1 VVHLSE
7 SSQLQQL
14 TAAQLGQEK
23 RRGVLILDTRPTEE
37 FASFHI
43 SGSMQIGLMGSFAS
57 WAAIL
62 IGPSQR
68 ILLVVENANS
78 AQEAHSRLA
87 RVGLENVVGYTVA
100 NKQQWQQHGL
110 ELTSIPIYQCEDVGH
125 ALQGNSQPQLIDVR
139 SWAEWL
145 QGHLPGAISMPL
157 LELSG
162 HRVSIDR
169 SKPILVYCQEEYR
182 ATIAASM
189 FLRDHVGDIGIL
201 TGGIQEWQACS
212 MPLEAPRDE
221 RIGSSLIRTRELP
234 DKNLSQL
241 DDRSPGLSAQS
252 KVQGENAMN
261 LQFPQWA
268 LPSRMNRFGFWG
280 VLIRMIAMCL

>member
-1 VVHLSE
+1 VIHLSE

-14 TAAQLGQEK
+14 TAAQLGQEQ

-43 SGSMQIGLMGSFAS
+43 LGSMQIGLMGSFAS

-68 ILLVVENANS
+68 ILLVAENANC

-87 RVGLENVVGYTVA
+87 RVGLENVGGYTVA

-110 ELTSIPIYQCEDVGH
+110 KVINMPIYRCEDVCH
-125 ALQGNSQPQLIDVR
+125 ALRPKPSPQLIDVR

-157 LELSG
+157 LELSE
-162 HRVSIDR
+162 HTVSIAR

-189 FLRDHVGDIGIL
+189 LLRNHVGDIGIL
-201 TGGIQEWQACS
+201 NGGVQEWQACS
-212 MPLEAPRDE
+212 MPLETPRDE
-221 RIGSSLIRTRELP
+221 RIGLSLIDP
-234 DKNLSQL
+234 Y
-241 DDRSPGLSAQS
+241 SA
-252 KVQGENAMN
+252 N
-261 LQFPQWA
+261 FPI
-268 LPSRMNRFGFWG
+268 RICRNR
-280 VLIRMIAMCL
+280 

>member
-1 VVHLSE
+1 VAHLSE

-23 RRGVLILDTRPTEE
+23 RRGILILDTRPTEE

-43 SGSMQIGLMGSFAS
+43 RGSMQIGLMGSFAS

-62 IGPSQR
+62 IGSSER
-68 ILLVVENANS
+68 ILLVVENANC

-110 ELTSIPIYQCEDVGH
+110 ELSNMSIYRCEDVCHTIH
-125 ALQGNSQPQLIDVR
+125 ANPSPQLIDVR
-139 SWAEWL
+139 SWPEWL

-157 LELSG
+157 LESSR
-162 HRVSIDR
+162 HTKSFAH

-182 ATIAASM
+182 ATIAASIL
-189 FLRDHVGDIGIL
+189 LRDDVGDIGIV
-201 TGGIQEWQACS
+201 TGGVQEWQACS
-212 MPLEAPRDE
+212 MPLETLRDIK
-221 RIGSSLIRTRELP
+221 RIGSTPTVLG
-234 DKNLSQL
+234 K
-241 DDRSPGLSAQS
+241 
-252 KVQGENAMN
+252 
-261 LQFPQWA
+261 
-268 LPSRMNRFGFWG
+268 PSDQKK
-280 VLIRMIAMCL
+280 

>member
-14 TAAQLGQEK
+14 TVAQLGQEQ

-43 SGSMQIGLMGSFAS
+43 PGSMQIGLMGSFAS

-62 IGPSQR
+62 IGSSET
-68 ILLVVENANS
+68 ILLVVENANC

-87 RVGLENVVGYTVA
+87 RVGLENVVGYIVA

-110 ELTSIPIYQCEDVGH
+110 ELTSMPIYRCEDVCN
-125 ALQGNSQPQLIDVR
+125 ALRANLSPQLIDVR

-157 LELSG
+157 FELSG
-162 HRVSIDR
+162 DTVSVAR

-189 FLRDHVGDIGIL
+189 FLRDHVGDVGIL
-201 TGGIQEWQACS
+201 TGDIQEWRACS
-212 MPLEAPRDE
+212 MPLERPRDE
-221 RIGSSLIRTRELP
+221 RIGSSLIRTRRT
-234 DKNLSQL
+234 S
-241 DDRSPGLSAQS
+241 
-252 KVQGENAMN
+252 
-261 LQFPQWA
+261 
-268 LPSRMNRFGFWG
+268 
-280 VLIRMIAMCL
+280 

>member
-23 RRGVLILDTRPTEE
+23 HRGVLILDTRPTEE

-43 SGSMQIGLMGSFAS
+43 PGSMQIGLMGSFAS

-62 IGPSQR
+62 IEPSQR
-68 ILLVVENANS
+68 VLLVVENTNC
-78 AQEAHSRLA
+78 AQEAYSRLA
-87 RVGLENVVGYTVA
+87 RVGLGNVVGYTVA
-100 NKQQWQQHGL
+100 KKQQWQQCGL
-110 ELTSIPIYQCEDVGH
+110 EVISMPIYQCEDVCH
-125 ALQGNSQPQLIDVR
+125 ALRANPSPQLIDVR

-162 HRVSIDR
+162 HTAPIAR
-169 SKPILVYCQEEYR
+169 SMPIVVYCQEGYR

-189 FLRDHVGDIGIL
+189 LLRDHFGDVGIL
-201 TGGIQEWQACS
+201 NGGLQKWQACS
-212 MPLEAPRDE
+212 MPLE
-221 RIGSSLIRTRELP
+221 TP
-234 DKNLSQL
+234 D
-241 DDRSPGLSAQS
+241 
-252 KVQGENAMN
+252 MN
-261 LQFPQWA
+261 ILA
-268 LPSRMNRFGFWG
+268 HL
-280 VLIRMIAMCL
+280 

>member
-7 SSQLQQL
+7 SSQLYQL
-14 TAAQLGQEK
+14 TAAQLGWEQ
-23 RRGVLILDTRPTEE
+23 RLSVLILDTRPAEE

-43 SGSMQIGLMGSFAS
+43 SGSTQIGLMGSFAS

-68 ILLVVENANS
+68 ILLVVENANC

-87 RVGLENVVGYTVA
+87 RVGFNNVVGYNVA

-110 ELTSIPIYQCEDVGH
+110 ELTSMRIYRCEDGCD
-125 ALQGNSQPQLIDVR
+125 ALCANPSPQLIDVR

-145 QGHLPGAISMPL
+145 QGHLPGAISIPL

-162 HRVSIDR
+162 HTGSIVR

-201 TGGIQEWQACS
+201 TGGLQEWQACS
-212 MPLEAPRDE
+212 MPLGTPRDE
-221 RIGSSLIRTRELP
+221 RIGSSLIRTRRT
-234 DKNLSQL
+234 S
-241 DDRSPGLSAQS
+241 
-252 KVQGENAMN
+252 
-261 LQFPQWA
+261 
-268 LPSRMNRFGFWG
+268 
-280 VLIRMIAMCL
+280 

>member
-1 VVHLSE
+1 MSE

-14 TAAQLGQEK
+14 TVAQLGQEQ

-43 SGSMQIGLMGSFAS
+43 RGSMQIGLMGSFAS

-62 IGPSQR
+62 IGSSET
-68 ILLVVENANS
+68 ILLVVENANC

-87 RVGLENVVGYTVA
+87 RVGLVNVVGYIVA

-110 ELTSIPIYQCEDVGH
+110 ELTSMPIYRCEDVCY
-125 ALQGNSQPQLIDVR
+125 ALRANLSPQLIDVR

-157 LELSG
+157 FELSG
-162 HRVSIDR
+162 DTVSVAR

-189 FLRDHVGDIGIL
+189 FLRDHVGDVGIL
-201 TGGIQEWQACS
+201 TGDIQEWRACS
-212 MPLEAPRDE
+212 MPLERPRDE
-221 RIGSSLIRTRELP
+221 RIGSSLIRTRRT
-234 DKNLSQL
+234 S
-241 DDRSPGLSAQS
+241 
-252 KVQGENAMN
+252 
-261 LQFPQWA
+261 
-268 LPSRMNRFGFWG
+268 
-280 VLIRMIAMCL
+280 

>member
-1 VVHLSE
+1 LSE
-7 SSQLQQL
+7 SSRLQQL

-68 ILLVVENANS
+68 ILVVVENANC

-87 RVGLENVVGYTVA
+87 RVGLENVVGYNVA

-110 ELTSIPIYQCEDVGH
+110 ELISMPIYRCEDVCH
-125 ALQGNSQPQLIDVR
+125 ALRANPSPQLVDVR

-145 QGHLPGAISMPL
+145 QGHLPDAIFMPL
-157 LELSG
+157 LELRR
-162 HRVSIDR
+162 HTVSIDR

-189 FLRDHVGDIGIL
+189 LLRDHVGDIGIL
-201 TGGIQEWQACS
+201 NGGVQEWQACS
-212 MPLEAPRDE
+212 MQLETPRDE
-221 RIGSSLIRTRELP
+221 RIGSSRIRTWRT
-234 DKNLSQL
+234 S
-241 DDRSPGLSAQS
+241 
-252 KVQGENAMN
+252 
-261 LQFPQWA
+261 
-268 LPSRMNRFGFWG
+268 
-280 VLIRMIAMCL
+280 